1 MYAAVQKKSVLELL
15 NSTVRGKMVYSKF
28 KTKNIIDTH
37 LLSDVVIEH
46 EMEATNN
53 YWYFDFYHFY

>member
-1 MYAAVQKKSVLELL
+1 MTKKSVLEVL
-15 NSTVRGKMVYSKF
+15 NSTVRGKMVYNKF

-46 EMEATNN
+46 EMEATNS
-53 YWYFDFYHFY
+53 YWYFGVYHFD